1 MHFFKQLL
9 AVAAI
14 AVSTMANA
22 EPGISD
28 TKITIGMSGPFSGTN
43 GAYGVDMR
51 TVIQTWVRS
60 SFQPHSVRRPGW
72 KERSGFC
79 PIYMS
84 KTD

>member
-51 TVIQTWVRS
+51 TVIQTYFDQVNKTGG
-60 SFQPHSVRRPGW
+60 VNGRRLEPSLAC
-72 KERSGFC
+72 R
-79 PIYMS
+79 
-84 KTD
+84 